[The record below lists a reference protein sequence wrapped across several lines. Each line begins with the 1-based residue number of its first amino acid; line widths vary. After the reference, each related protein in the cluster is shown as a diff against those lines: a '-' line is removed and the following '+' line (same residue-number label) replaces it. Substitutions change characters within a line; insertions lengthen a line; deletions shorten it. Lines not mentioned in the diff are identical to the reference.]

1 MLHQIDPIEQTAP
14 KKKEAYTQV
23 GKEPVFPMKII
34 GKMKR
39 ERLAKVCPKP
49 VKKLCI

>member
-1 MLHQIDPIEQTAP
+1 MEQMAP

-23 GKEPVFPMKII
+23 GSEPVLPIKII

-39 ERLAKVCPKP
+39 DRLARVWPKP